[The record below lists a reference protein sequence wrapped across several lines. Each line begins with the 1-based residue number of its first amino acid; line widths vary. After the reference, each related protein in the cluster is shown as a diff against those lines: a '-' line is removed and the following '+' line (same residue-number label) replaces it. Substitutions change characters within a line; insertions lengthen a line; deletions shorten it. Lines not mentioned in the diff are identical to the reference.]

1 MSLESYESLLAELGE
16 HPAGALRASW
26 SEAIRVFSP
35 RGFEAFLRGART
47 LASLGRGADLVV
59 GFVQGAPEIAREIG
73 EDAVQ
78 DLVQSALSMASKTS
92 GQVISMAFATAPL
105 VARRLGDAALFR
117 AYLRLLETLLAQ
129 APRGLRPMLEHLDT
143 LLHQLTLGGLRRW
156 ALWGAQ
162 AHRTDFEAQVRY
174 FALESPDA
182 LAVLQKE
189 RRGTLFVDVQRRIG
203 IYLRA
208 LWGRDFFLR
217 PTSGDYESR
226 EGHRPY
232 ISDQVIH
239 LPDAYDPV
247 GEVSA
252 LALYRAAA
260 THAAGHLVH
269 TRQALSAEALTP
281 LQIAVIEVIEDAR
294 VEALAL
300 REFPR
305 LRDLWLPL
313 HIAPADQAGTSGL
326 LSRLARGLLD
336 PDDVDPHPLVVVGRA
351 AFSQGAGR
359 LEDNRLCWEIGLA
372 LAQEMAAAGARFDP
386 RTDRLPALYRDDNRY
401 VWEFAGVEHG
411 AARGASWRETQVRR
425 PVSLMEL
432 VNEIDV
438 ETAGDDA
445 QEVWTLSAEL
455 FPCEDRGVSYNA
467 SEGKD
472 PVAAPLS
479 RVGLR
484 GPA

>member
-1 MSLESYESLLAELGE
+1 MSLES
-16 HPAGALRASW
+16 
-26 SEAIRVFSP
+26 
-35 RGFEAFLRGART
+35 
-47 LASLGRGADLVV
+47 
-59 GFVQGAPEIAREIG
+59 
-73 EDAVQ
+73 
-78 DLVQSALSMASKTS
+78 
-92 GQVISMAFATAPL
+92 
-105 VARRLGDAALFR
+105 
-117 AYLRLLETLLAQ
+117 
-129 APRGLRPMLEHLDT
+129 
-143 LLHQLTLGGLRRW
+143 LRRW

-226 EGHRPY
+226 AGHSPY
-232 ISDQVIH
+232 ITDQVIH

-281 LQIAVIEVIEDAR
+281 LQIAVIDVIEDAR

-305 LRDLWLPL
+305 LRNLWLPL
-313 HIAPADQAGTSGL
+313 HTVPADPAGTSGL
-326 LSRLARGLLD
+326 LARLARGLLD
-336 PDDVDPHPLVVVGRA
+336 PDDPDPHPLVAIGRA
-351 AFSQGAGR
+351 AFTRGASR

-372 LAQEMAAAGARFDP
+372 LANEMVAAGTRFNP
-386 RTDRLPALYRDDNRY
+386 STDRPPALYRDDNRY
-401 VWEFAGVEHG
+401 IWEFAGVEHG
-411 AARGASWRETQVRR
+411 AACAASRRETQVRR

-432 VNEIDV
+432 VNKIDV

-445 QEVWTLSAEL
+445 QEVWTLYSEL
-455 FPCEDRGVSYNA
+455 FPYEDRGVSYNA

-472 PVAAPLS
+472 PLAEPRHYPEWDYAVQLERPSWTTVIEKRPVAGDVGRIDDVLDRNRPLLS
-479 RVGLR
+479 RLR
-484 GPA
+484 Y